1 MTSLERLTQLA
12 FLAVLCGSTFAAQA
26 KAQSFAGVAVNLNS
40 GAWGAS
46 LGQGTANAAGADAN
60 RRCGGNCQVG
70 LTRVGRCVAVAS
82 ASNGGHHWF
91 GFAAGEFP
99 GDVNTR
105 AMNGCNRRGPGCRM
119 AHSNCIPGPID

>member
-1 MTSLERLTQLA
+1 MTSLVRLTHLA
-12 FLAVLCGSTFAAQA
+12 FLVVLCGSTFAAQA
-26 KAQSFAGVAVNLNS
+26 EAQSFASVAVNLNS

-46 LGQGTANAAGADAN
+46 LGQRTANAAGADAN

-82 ASNGGHHWF
+82 GTNEGQHWF

-99 GDVNTR
+99 GDVNAR